1 PQMKLV
7 FGLIVALQVSLC
19 LCDVPAPSQELVDKY
34 QGLKSVFYKRLENG
48 FENFMEFIVPLAE
61 GTVTGEKA
69 KEVAEH
75 LKSCPKLQTAIKLA
89 QVLFKELEPL
99 EDKARL
105 AVLGLYE
112 EYLRPYWGEQLD
124 KTITAIKP
132 LLDQWLPAEDH

>member
-69 KEVAEH
+69 KEVAEQTQQEF
-75 LKSCPKLQTAIKLA
+75 QTATS
-89 QVLFKELEPL
+89 VLLTLEPL

-105 AVLGLYE
+105 GVLGLYE